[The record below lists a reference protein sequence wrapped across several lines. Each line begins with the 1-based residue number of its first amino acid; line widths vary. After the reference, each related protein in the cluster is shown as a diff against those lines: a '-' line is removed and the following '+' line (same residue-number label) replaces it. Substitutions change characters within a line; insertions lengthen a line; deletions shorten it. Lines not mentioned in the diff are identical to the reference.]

1 MRYHYNCY
9 ESVDI
14 SRGEWTLYFLKSYR
28 GLALSKE
35 CFSMCDELHS
45 WIFAA
50 YFGKELVCEAHY
62 GHSTNTILV

>member
-14 SRGEWTLYFLKSYR
+14 SRGEWKSYR

-35 CFSMCDELHS
+35 CFSMCDEPHL

-50 YFGKELVCEAHY
+50 DLGKELVCEAHY